1 MEQPLQIKMTRAGV
15 AFVIDTLGKLPV
27 NTGAAPLYEELRVQA
42 DEQIALQKYPPKAPE
57 KPTEATTEANAP
69 KVEVEPKP

>member
-15 AFVIDTLGKLPV
+15 SFVIDTLGKLPI

-42 DEQIALQKYPPKAPE
+42 DEQIALQKYPHKAPE
-57 KPTEATTEANAP
+57 KATEANTEASAL
-69 KVEVEPKP
+69 KVEVQG